1 MNFARMFA
9 IKGSDSI
16 ISPEDSGLVN
26 GKIAVNGWMHDL
38 AEIRTLY
45 APPFFSDD
53 FKLVIRFNGKRAAA
67 TGNLWEPDQF
77 TRKGSIPG
85 WSLVSRLVPVA
96 GERAV
101 IMAIE
106 VTNRRKTTRDL
117 AIEYEISGGFGR
129 LDHWGFGKPRNCP
142 FADRSFA
149 GDILCL
155 HHDTGVL
162 QSASSLPVSPKMPVC
177 SGVLT
182 TPGLRRIAPGKT
194 GVFYTFISVGDQEYS
209 TGLIDRMKKDP
220 EGFITRSRQHWQNR
234 VKKLMEVMPV
244 FESDNKGLE
253 KIYYRSLLHLLIN
266 EWDVPEFL
274 LHPYYATGAINGGCV
289 CCYLWNYGEP
299 YRLWSILNAKSAREH
314 LKTYLKL
321 DLSNCFAFFPED
333 GSPNGPYYPVNQEKV
348 LFLANAYVLNT
359 GDTAFLHEMLEGKSI
374 IQHLVD
380 QALMHDDLSK
390 DAVLVNYKDG
400 NNHLEL
406 RRELRYDGI
415 VPDLNLR
422 RCVNYHIAD
431 KLCRIAGY
439 DPHVDLISRAENLK
453 KLIRQEL
460 FSPADNW
467 YYAIDMQGKKYLRYT
482 MQMFKAIGWGDWA
495 MNQEEENSLIKM
507 LMDKDEFL
515 GDFGI
520 HSLSKKDPAYDERDV
535 DNGGP
540 GACISFAPA
549 IADRLYM
556 AGKNQEG
563 DQIMQRLLWLGPHMP
578 YWGDSQRADVMEYRR
593 DTPLQSDIQGAALS
607 QTIIFGLFGITVN
620 DDFSIEVKPH
630 LFPET
635 GEMTLKNIRL
645 AGMSFDIYHSASG
658 TTVSCDGKTYHALPG
673 EAIILPAVLQQ
684 R

>member
-1 MNFARMFA
+1 MNYADMFA
-9 IKGSDSI
+9 VKGTDSI

-26 GKIAVNGWMHDL
+26 GKIAVNGWLNDL
-38 AEIRTLY
+38 AEIRGIY

-53 FKLVIRFNGKRAAA
+53 FKLIIRFNGRRIAA
-67 TGNLWEPDQF
+67 TGNLWEPDKL
-77 TRKGSIPG
+77 TRRGKAAGCSF
-85 WSLVSRLVPVA
+85 VSRLIPCA
-96 GERAV
+96 GARSV
-101 IMAIE
+101 I
-106 VTNRRKTTRDL
+106 L
-117 AIEYEISGGFGR
+117 AIKITNHTGMPIPMKVQYELVGGIGISE
-129 LDHWGFGKPRNCP
+129 HWGFGKPRNCP
-142 FADRSFA
+142 FALSQTFEDGIFSINGQDCRIAFS
-149 GDILCL
+149 
-155 HHDTGVL
+155 
-162 QSASSLPVSPKMPVC
+162 SSLPLTPAMPLI
-177 SGVLT
+177 SGVLN
-182 TPGLRRIAPGKT
+182 TPESTIAPGK
-194 GVFYTFISVGDQEYS
+194 SVEFYS
-209 TGLIDRMKKDP
+209 TIAIGSQQETAELTADCKASYTTAIDRAKK
-220 EGFITRSRQHWQNR
+220 HWKKR
-234 VKKLMEVMPV
+234 IKKLMAVMPA
-244 FESDNKGLE
+244 FASDNQALE
-253 KIYYRSLLHLLIN
+253 KVYYRSLLHLLLN

-299 YRLWSILNAKSAREH
+299 YRLWSILNPQSAKDH

-348 LFLANAYVLNT
+348 IFLAHAYVLNT
-359 GDTAFLHEMLEGKSI
+359 GDIQFLHEKLNGKTI
-374 IQHLVD
+374 IRHLVD
-380 QALMHDDLSK
+380 QALMHDDLNK
-390 DAVLVNYKDG
+390 EAVLVDYGDG

-422 RCVNYHIAD
+422 RCVNYHLAA
-431 KLCRIAGY
+431 KLCRLAGF
-439 DPHVDLISRAENLK
+439 DPEVDLIERAENLK
-453 KLIRQEL
+453 KLIRKEL
-460 FSPADNW
+460 YSAENNW
-467 YYAIDMQGKKYLRYT
+467 YYAIDLQSKKYLRYT
-482 MQMFKAIGWGDWA
+482 MQMFKTIGWGDWA
-495 MNQEEENSLIKM
+495 MNEPEENSLIKM

-520 HSLSKKDPAYDERDV
+520 HSLSKKDDAYDDRDI

-556 AGKNQEG
+556 AGKTEEG
-563 DQIMQRLLWLGPHMP
+563 DRIMQRLLWLGSAMP
-578 YWGDSQRADVMEYRR
+578 YWGDSQRADIMEYRR
-593 DTPLQSDIQGAALS
+593 DTPLQSDIQGAALA
-607 QTIIFGLFGITVN
+607 QTIIFGLFGINVRE
-620 DDFSIEVKPH
+620 DFSIGIKPH